1 MSIVVN
7 TATKPIY
14 FQNDSILIIDDN
26 PTNLSV
32 LVDYLEDCGFEI
44 MVARDGEIGLERAK
58 IANPDLIL
66 LDVMMP
72 GIDGFETCQRLK
84 ADVKT
89 QEIPIIFMTAL
100 SDTVDKVKGFEL
112 GAVDYI
118 TKPIHQEEVLARINT
133 HITLRHLQ
141 QQLEVKNV
149 ELETKNLELEAKN
162 AELEAKNAEL
172 DAFSYTV
179 AHDLKNPLSH
189 LIGMSD
195 LLQNE
200 FSESLSKQGCQCLQH
215 IFKSSQKMIEII
227 NALLLLASVSKQAVK
242 LVPLDMGEIIYR
254 VQQRLS
260 SMLQQY
266 EGEIIMPKEWPVALG
281 YAAWLEEVWVN
292 YLSNGLKYGGESP
305 RLELGARLEGEVI
318 RFWVRDN
325 GQGLTQE
332 AMNKLFTPFTRLHKT
347 SEGHGLG
354 LSIVE
359 RIVEKLGGKVGV
371 ESEVGVG
378 SVFYFTLNQYI
389 STKRIK

>member
-1 MSIVVN
+1 MQYSP
-7 TATKPIY
+7 T
-14 FQNDSILIIDDN
+14 ILIVDDIPDN
-26 PTNLSV
+26 VSTLFHFLDTHDFEV
-32 LVDYLEDCGFEI
+32 L
-44 MVARDGEIGLERAK
+44 VARDGEAALELIDYER
-58 IANPDLIL
+58 PDLIL

-72 GIDGFETCQRLK
+72 GIDGFETCRRLK

-100 SDTVDKVKGFEL
+100 SDTLDKVKGFEL

-141 QQLEVKNV
+141 QQLEVKNT
-149 ELETKNLELEAKN
+149 ELETKNVELETKN

-200 FSESLSKQGCQCLQH
+200 FSENLSQQGYQCLQH
-215 IFKSSQKMIEII
+215 IFKSSSKMIEII

-242 LVPLDMGEIIYR
+242 LAPLDMGEILYR
-254 VQQRLS
+254 VEQRLS

-281 YAAWLEEVWVN
+281 YAPWLEEVWVN

-305 RLELGARLEGEVI
+305 RLELGATLEGNVI

-325 GQGLTQE
+325 GLGLSID

-371 ESEVGVG
+371 ESQVGVG

-389 STKRIK
+389 STKRIR